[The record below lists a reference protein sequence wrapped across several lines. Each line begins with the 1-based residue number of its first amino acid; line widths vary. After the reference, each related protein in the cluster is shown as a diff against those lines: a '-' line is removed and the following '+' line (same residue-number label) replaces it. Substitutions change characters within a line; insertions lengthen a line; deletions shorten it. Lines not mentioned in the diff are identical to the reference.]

1 MNPNG
6 FLVVS
11 GWYTAALSFSPPQ
24 KHSTNITNRKIFLK
38 NLPKKLNMQ
47 KNNCSFFL
55 RTFFQFQD
63 DFFSEV
69 PTKKKHRTSKQ
80 KTKKN
85 QPRCVDQN
93 LGIAPSLRSLQFAPT
108 RKKDHHPLGC
118 DEKNP
123 WPPSYEVTTRL
134 SQSCL
139 SSWIEILF
147 FLLADVFY
155 WEPKKTLK
163 KLSFWK
169 DVLFFFEIGV
179 IFFLPSFGIDLVS
192 RNDWIFPLNL
202 AINLLMLIFWWV
214 FSQPSRWILDGFSK
228 NYWCLVSVPH
238 PGCHC
243 GKWRFIRIAD

>member
-1 MNPNG
+1 MNPNS

-24 KHSTNITNRKIFLK
+24 KHSTNITNRKISLK

-47 KNNCSFFL
+47 KNNCFVFFWGPF
-55 RTFFQFQD
+55 TNFKMF
-63 DFFSEV
+63 FFSEV
-69 PTKKKHRTSKQ
+69 PTKKSRTSK
-80 KTKKN
+80 KKN
-85 QPRCVDQN
+85 TNQDV
-93 LGIAPSLRSLQFAPT
+93 LIKTWVGIAPSLRSLQFVPPEKRAFS
-108 RKKDHHPLGC
+108 PLGC

-139 SSWIEILF
+139 SSWIEIQF
-147 FLLADVFY
+147 FCCACFCFS
-155 WEPKKTLK
+155 KKTLK
-163 KLSFWK
+163 KKSFERMCCFFWNWGDIFSPIFRHWLGVQK
-169 DVLFFFEIGV
+169 WLFFF
-179 IFFLPSFGIDLVS
+179 
-192 RNDWIFPLNL
+192 LNL

-228 NYWCLVSVPH
+228 NYWCLVSVAH
-238 PGCHC
+238 PGCHR

>member
-24 KHSTNITNRKIFLK
+24 KHSTNITNRKISLK

-47 KNNCSFFL
+47 KNIFFVFFWGPFSNFKMFFFFL
-55 RTFFQFQD
+55 RYQ
-63 DFFSEV
+63 
-69 PTKKKHRTSKQ
+69 PKKTQNFEKQ
-80 KTKKN
+80 KKTN
-85 QPRCVDQN
+85 QDVLIKTWVGVP
-93 LGIAPSLRSLQFAPT
+93 PFAPFS
-108 RKKDHHPLGC
+108 PLGFSTK
-118 DEKNP
+118 KNP

-147 FLLADVFY
+147 FLLADVF
-155 WEPKKTLK
+155 
-163 KLSFWK
+163 
-169 DVLFFFEIGV
+169 FFFRNQKKNGKKEFLKGCV
-179 IFFLPSFGIDLVS
+179 VFFLKLGWYFFLPSFGIDLVS
-192 RNDWIFPLNL
+192 RNDFGNQSSDD
-202 AINLLMLIFWWV
+202 NFWWV
-214 FSQPSRWILDGFSK
+214 FSQPSRWILDGFSR

-238 PGCHC
+238 PGCHR